1 MPRDSRTTA
10 PVRDPARRALVAARV
25 LAGLCVA
32 LALMCAGL
40 AWAWKSERDQADC
53 WRAFA
58 EYQLQPQGACGG

>member
-1 MPRDSRTTA
+1 LIAT
-10 PVRDPARRALVAARV
+10 RV

-32 LALMCAGL
+32 LAVMCAVL
-40 AWAWKSERDQADC
+40 AWAWKDQRDKAEC